1 MNNFVDIFAFLN
13 DRERELKAMISLCK
27 SSKVTEA
34 VLIKSSIVLLA
45 YNTVEGCYAKLN
57 KEIFSFI
64 AENHISI
71 RRLNVELQN
80 VYYRYYK
87 NIINDIEDLK
97 SFYENRDITSVTYDE
112 ICDKVT
118 LFSGNLDARSIREFS
133 KKQIGINN
141 ISTKYG
147 QKIVTIKN
155 LRNKL
160 AHGEITF
167 QDAVK
172 DKTLK
177 EIEEMCD
184 DCIKFLEI
192 VIKSYEDFYTNKI
205 EVLLNI
211 S

>member
-1 MNNFVDIFAFLN
+1 MNNFADIYAFLN
-13 DRERELKAMISLCK
+13 DREREINAMVLLCE
-27 SSKVTEA
+27 SSKVRET
-34 VLIKSSIVLLA
+34 VLIKSSIILLA

-64 AENHISI
+64 AENHIPI
-71 RRLNVELQN
+71 NKLNLELQN

-87 NIINDIEDLK
+87 NIINDIESLK
-97 SFYENRDITSVTYDE
+97 RFYENRDITCVTYDE

-133 KKQIGINN
+133 KKQIGISN
-141 ISTKYG
+141 ISTAYG
-147 QKIVTIKN
+147 QKIVFIKN

-160 AHGEITF
+160 AHGEVTF

-177 EIEEMCD
+177 EIEEMCK

-205 EVLLNI
+205 EVLVN
-211 S
+211 

>member
-1 MNNFVDIFAFLN
+1 MNNFTDISNFLN
-13 DRERELKAMISLCK
+13 DREREIKAMVLLCK
-27 SSKVTEA
+27 SSKVAEA

-45 YNTVEGCYAKLN
+45 YNTVEGCFAKLN

-71 RRLNVELQN
+71 SKLNIELQN

-87 NIINDIEDLK
+87 NTINDIESLK
-97 SFYENRDITSVTYDE
+97 RFYENRNITSITYDE

-133 KKQIGINN
+133 KRQIGINN
-141 ISTKYG
+141 ISTGYG
-147 QKIVTIKN
+147 QKIVIIKN

-177 EIEEMCD
+177 EIEEMCE

-192 VIKSYEDFYTNKI
+192 VIKSYEDFYTNRI
-205 EVLLNI
+205 EILVNEC
-211 S
+211 

>member
-1 MNNFVDIFAFLN
+1 MNDFNDIRVFLS
-13 DRERELKAMISLCK
+13 DRRQEINNLVLLCK
-27 SSKVTEA
+27 TSKVRET
-34 VLIKSSIVLLA
+34 VLIKSSIILLA

-64 AENHISI
+64 AENHIPINKLST
-71 RRLNVELQN
+71 ELQN

-87 NIINDIEDLK
+87 NIITDIGGLK
-97 SFYENRDITSVTYDE
+97 KFYENRDITSITYDE

-133 KKQIGINN
+133 KKQIGIND
-141 ISTKYG
+141 IPTAYG
-147 QKIVTIKN
+147 QKLVSIKN

-160 AHGEITF
+160 AHGEVTF

-172 DKTLK
+172 DKTLE
-177 EIEEMCD
+177 EIEDMCK
-184 DCIKFLEI
+184 DCINFLEV
-192 VIKSYEDFYTNKI
+192 VINYYEDFYTTKI
-205 EVLLNI
+205 KILVD

>member
-1 MNNFVDIFAFLN
+1 MNNFTDIYSFLN
-13 DRERELKAMISLCK
+13 DREREISAMVLLCK
-27 SSKVTEA
+27 SSKVGEA
-34 VLIKSSIVLLA
+34 VLIKSSIILLA
-45 YNTVEGCYAKLN
+45 YNTIEGCYTKLN

-64 AENHISI
+64 AENYIPISK
-71 RRLNVELQN
+71 LNVELQN

-87 NIINDIEDLK
+87 NIINDIESLK
-97 SFYENRDITSVTYDE
+97 RFYENKEITSVTYDE

-133 KKQIGINN
+133 KKQVGIKK
-141 ISTKYG
+141 ISTLYG
-147 QKIVTIKN
+147 QKIGVIKT

-167 QDAVK
+167 QDAVR

-177 EIEEMCD
+177 EIEDMCE

-192 VIKSYEDFYTNKI
+192 VIKSYEDFFTNNI
-205 EVLLNI
+205 EILV

>member
-1 MNNFVDIFAFLN
+1 MNDFNDIRTFLS
-13 DRERELKAMISLCK
+13 DREQEINDLVILCRSCKVRE
-27 SSKVTEA
+27 T
-34 VLIKSSIVLLA
+34 VLIKSSIILLV
-45 YNTVEGCYAKLN
+45 YNTVEGCFAKLN

-64 AENHISI
+64 AENHIPI
-71 RRLNVELQN
+71 NKLNTELQN

-87 NIINDIEDLK
+87 NMITNVKEVK
-97 SFYENRDITSVTYDE
+97 KFYENSSITSITYDE

-141 ISTKYG
+141 ITSVYG
-147 QKIVTIKN
+147 QKLVCIKN

-172 DKTLK
+172 DKTLE
-177 EIEEMCD
+177 EIEDMCK
-184 DCIKFLEI
+184 DCVKFLEI
-192 VIKSYEDFYTNKI
+192 VVKSYEDFYIAKI
-205 EVLLNI
+205 KILVC
-211 S
+211 